1 MPRKPTLDVLAQQS
15 LEKCLSRLSRIST
28 GEWRAALVS
37 SCPGRPRDVIER
49 YAAGGEHAVCLSLSG
64 IPVHSVML
72 VAPADVECVSR
83 GFTGHSFP
91 RSGKTTKSEE
101 IMLTELG
108 NILLNSL
115 VNPLLNAV
123 GKSAMPQLPE
133 FVEGGPG
140 AVEKFLSARLRPDEP
155 CRLVSAA
162 VSLRCEGLAS
172 WTMHA
177 FVPEELAARI
187 ERP

>member
-1 MPRKPTLDVLAQQS
+1 MPQNPPLDVLAQQG

-28 GEWRAALVS
+28 GEWRAAMVS
-37 SCPGRPRDVIER
+37 AGHGKPRDVIAR
-49 YAAGGEHAVCLSLSG
+49 YAAAGAHAVFLRLTD
-64 IPVHSVML
+64 IPVYSIML
-72 VAPADVECVSR
+72 VSPGDIECVSR

-91 RSGKTTKSEE
+91 RSEKTSLAEE

-108 NILLNSL
+108 NIMLNSL
-115 VNPLLNAV
+115 VNSLLNAV
-123 GKSAMPQLPE
+123 NRSAMPDLPE
-133 FVEGGPG
+133 FIEGGYG
-140 AVEKFLSARLRPDEP
+140 DIEKALAAKLPLDKP
-155 CRLVSAA
+155 CRLISAA

-177 FVPEELAARI
+177 FVPEELAAQI